1 MNKPIAIITGASSG
15 IGWVTCLELARKGF
29 RVKAMVRDMTK
40 VPHLTKILHQQ
51 DLQDAI
57 EFYPLDVT
65 SNESV
70 QYFKEQIVG
79 KLPSIDVL
87 VNNAGFASAGFSEET
102 PIEEYKKQFDTNF
115 FGLIAV
121 TQAVLPQMRKQGSG
135 KVFNM
140 SSISGKIG
148 YPSLSPYVS
157 SKFAVEG
164 YSESLR
170 LEVKL
175 YGIDVV
181 LIEPGSFQTN
191 IWSSGNHVT
200 QKSREQSSP
209 YYSYMK
215 NIENVIE
222 KGQHRFGNP
231 EDIAKLITKLALQKE
246 VKKLRYCIGRGVR
259 TSIFLKSIIPWTLW
273 EKIVFKKLL

>member
-1 MNKPIAIITGASSG
+1 MKYRPIAIVTGASSG
-15 IGWVTCLELARKGF
+15 IGWVTCLELASNGF
-29 RVKAMVRDMTK
+29 QVKAMVRDLTK
-40 VPHLTKILHQQ
+40 IPHLTNILEKQG
-51 DLQDAI
+51 LQGNI
-57 EFYPLDVT
+57 EFHCLDVT
-65 SNESV
+65 SHESV
-70 QYFKEQIVG
+70 STFKKQLVER
-79 KLPSIDVL
+79 LPSIDVL
-87 VNNAGFASAGFSEET
+87 VNNAGYASAGFSEEI
-102 PIEEYKKQFDTNF
+102 PLEEYQKQFDTNL

-121 TQAVLPQMRKQGSG
+121 TQAILPKMRKQGSG
-135 KVFNM
+135 KIFNM
-140 SSISGKIG
+140 SSISGRVG

-170 LEVKL
+170 LEVKP

-200 QKSREQSSP
+200 EKSREQSSP

-231 EDIAKLITKLALQKE
+231 EEIAKL
-246 VKKLRYCIGRGVR
+246 
-259 TSIFLKSIIPWTLW
+259 
-273 EKIVFKKLL
+273 